1 MTSSFKDIQFGFASA
16 EVESSEAPQLL
27 TEAFLDSHDVVRE
40 AISGRKFLFLG
51 FKGSGKSAIGLHLS
65 LIAKRRPN
73 LFVTHLS
80 LGDLSFQMLAGLA
93 NDEAESELRYLRAWS
108 WLLLL
113 SLLGSVNQDEGVVPA
128 NPSSFGKAVDMLRRE
143 GLLPVNDLADVV
155 GKTSLKNLQISAWGI
170 DLSANT
176 DNVSQRLSLSVIT
189 NMLKEIFSTTQT
201 ESHHLLV
208 IDGLDD
214 VLLDADFQLE
224 ALSALVLEASRLNQF
239 FRERGAPF
247 KIIILCRTDIYER
260 LPGSNQNKI
269 RQDLAFEIEW
279 FEEAADPNN
288 ANLVKLVNLR
298 AQFSDRR
305 INNVF
310 ASFFPSRL
318 KRSNAIMFLLEHTR
332 HTPRDVIQL
341 LKYIQ
346 RASEASGGIL
356 EFRQINAGLRA
367 YSEKY
372 FLPEIR
378 DELDGVVSRG
388 ETDAFME
395 TLRQFHQ
402 SEFTEA
408 ELSSFVKNSNVG
420 SDIDL
425 DRILKALYKC
435 SAIGSL
441 YVSPL
446 GQRRFSFCYRNP
458 GSSYNRSD
466 LIVVHKG
473 LRRALQLS

>member
-1 MTSSFKDIQFGFASA
+1 
-16 EVESSEAPQLL
+16 
-27 TEAFLDSHDVVRE
+27 
-40 AISGRKFLFLG
+40 
-51 FKGSGKSAIGLHLS
+51 
-65 LIAKRRPN
+65 
-73 LFVTHLS
+73 
-80 LGDLSFQMLAGLA
+80 
-93 NDEAESELRYLRAWS
+93 
-108 WLLLL
+108 
-113 SLLGSVNQDEGVVPA
+113 
-128 NPSSFGKAVDMLRRE
+128 
-143 GLLPVNDLADVV
+143 
-155 GKTSLKNLQISAWGI
+155 
-170 DLSANT
+170 
-176 DNVSQRLSLSVIT
+176 
-189 NMLKEIFSTTQT
+189 MLKEIFSTTQT

-346 RASEASGGIL
+346 RASEASG
-356 EFRQINAGLRA
+356 E
-367 YSEKY
+367 S
-372 FLPEIR
+372 
-378 DELDGVVSRG
+378 
-388 ETDAFME
+388 
-395 TLRQFHQ
+395 
-402 SEFTEA
+402 
-408 ELSSFVKNSNVG
+408 
-420 SDIDL
+420 
-425 DRILKALYKC
+425 
-435 SAIGSL
+435 
-441 YVSPL
+441 
-446 GQRRFSFCYRNP
+446 
-458 GSSYNRSD
+458 
-466 LIVVHKG
+466 
-473 LRRALQLS
+473 